1 MEINEDHPND
11 NKQSYLFRNSYTQ
24 GGGPPSLVTDKD
36 SNTGRGVESFS
47 VKKKKGEDFRGAVV
61 GSCWEAGGRIPYE
74 IVLEAYLDSSA
85 VPELDMRAKI
95 RKLEVTNQVGF

>member
-47 VKKKKGEDFRGAVV
+47 VKKKRGKASGVLWLAVA
-61 GSCWEAGGRIPYE
+61 GKLEAG
-74 IVLEAYLDSSA
+74 YL
-85 VPELDMRAKI
+85 MR
-95 RKLEVTNQVGF
+95 LF